1 MGWFGK
7 WPDRVIH
14 SSTAPLV
21 QSGIYG
27 LVFPTWRA
35 GKYRGIPNG
44 T

>member
-21 QSGIYG
+21 QCGIFG
-27 LVFPTWRA
+27 LVFRAWWA
-35 GKYRGIPNG
+35 GKYHGIRNG